1 MLLIVS
7 PSKATDFSC
16 IVQSQQARERDLAA
30 RIQRGEEVRD
40 ETILHLQPTIK
51 RMASRLYQRHY
62 LYTNEEQ
69 AIEPADLMQAAN
81 VRLLEKFSRARFQ
94 RKPLAW
100 LCIVAANAMR
110 DCLNGRGDAIKREPG
125 RQAIPL
131 LKLSALFPGD
141 WDETF
146 VTLEEMLPCE
156 IHLPGPSTTDPAL
169 LSLKQAVEALPEKQR
184 AVITLHFGLDAHS
197 PIPLRQIS
205 REFSP
210 GIRKPCSAEHH
221 YRRALRALR
230 QTLSHEFSQ
239 PTRAGGA
246 Q

>member
-1 MLLIVS
+1 M
-7 PSKATDFSC
+7 
-16 IVQSQQARERDLAA
+16 
-30 RIQRGEEVRD
+30 
-40 ETILHLQPTIK
+40 
-51 RMASRLYQRHY
+51 YQRHL
-62 LYTNEEQ
+62 LYNNERHVL
-69 AIEPADLMQAAN
+69 EPADLVQAAS
-81 VRLLEKFSRARFQ
+81 VHLLEKFPRARFQ
-94 RKPLAW
+94 ENPLAW
-100 LCIVAANAMR
+100 LCKVAANAMH
-110 DCLNGRGDAIKREPG
+110 DQVNGRASLIKREPD
-125 RQAIPL
+125 RPPIPVLPLDTPLTEQGATLVDL
-131 LKLSALFPGD
+131 LAYDLLLPASAPPPLF
-141 WDETF
+141 ER
-146 VTLEEMLPCE
+146 V
-156 IHLPGPSTTDPAL
+156 A
-169 LSLKQAVEALPEKQR
+169 QAVAALPDKQR